1 MNPVQ
6 AKIYGREMLNLLESL
21 YGYTITLMRPN
32 SNRFSL
38 LVNHSYKISLLCFLC
53 SFKLVSL

>member
-21 YGYTITLMRPN
+21 YGYTIITYA
-32 SNRFSL
+32 S
-38 LVNHSYKISLLCFLC
+38 
-53 SFKLVSL
+53 